1 MAMGRPVAVQTPLAY
16 SGLKMLNHMNYKM
29 KMTSNGTCEIY
40 IN

>member
-1 MAMGRPVAVQTPLAY
+1 MGRPVAVQTPLAY
-16 SGLKMLNHMNYKM
+16 AGLKMLDDMNYKM